1 MARDWQGWREGAGRA
16 PGKLRQQDQEFS
28 GNQRMWNSVSFSLD
42 LTGFSE
48 SETCTLDM
56 MTFMLFVVSII
67 ISFLFFPK
75 FFLKWS
81 A

>member
-1 MARDWQGWREGAGRA
+1 
-16 PGKLRQQDQEFS
+16 
-28 GNQRMWNSVSFSLD
+28 MWNSVSFSLV
-42 LTGFSE
+42 LTGFAE

-56 MTFMLFVVSII
+56 TTFTLFVVSIM